1 MDAFLTDTIHFRAHF
16 LFLAL
21 VLNSLLGRK
30 GSLGNLKDY
39 WDVATFFEIS
49 VLAEDYSKASQ
60 AARHM
65 FLLKPPSWLV
75 FYERKN

>member
-1 MDAFLTDTIHFRAHF
+1 MADYDPV
-16 LFLAL
+16 LAV

-30 GSLGNLKDY
+30 GSLANLKDY

-49 VLAEDYSKASQ
+49 VLAEDYAKACQ

-65 FLLKPPSWLV
+65 FMLKPPPW
-75 FYERKN
+75 